1 MTTYPLLQHKLTIS
15 EHRVLVD
22 GEALNVSSRGHQAL
36 IMLLESEGQVLGKDA
51 LIEHLWQG
59 VVVSDDSLFK
69 VIQEVRQA
77 IKQLGVVEQ
86 VVANVYGK
94 GYQWVAPTQTTPA
107 SVSVGTSPWWLVSSL
122 VLLIGGMIW
131 LWYEPHTPMTT
142 DEWFAQQV
150 SNIKSGVT
158 PDLTLLQASSDQHP
172 LDQLKLGYLHG
183 LSLHQSGQYEPSIQS
198 LKQGLEAYLNEPAH
212 PAQADSHYLL
222 ARMYIYRD
230 DRPTLKHHLD
240 EAEQLY
246 QSLGDE
252 SGMLDVAVERAR
264 YHQVLLEFEHSVEL
278 LKAVYQHASETD
290 NAHHQLRA
298 LSNLAYAHQ
307 QLDQPQQR
315 EAVLQEA
322 LELSL
327 DLSDGRYA
335 AYSYGELAEIYA
347 LRREYGRA
355 MKHAELA
362 LRYVMNQ
369 RDTNVFQQGFSAF
382 YLLLRPLGHT
392 GLAERYLK
400 QAIEIQ
406 SLFNDQG
413 VLVNAELNLA
423 KVYLSQGRVEVASAV
438 LSALLT
444 EQLTAVEQLET
455 EALLAYSLYLQGDNI
470 GAYTRAQPLLEAG
483 QANRPTRLYAQAAF
497 VLGAWQLER
506 EQEAGASL
514 QAMANWIDQA
524 NPDEM
529 ALFLQLAEAT
539 AADLTL
545 PGWGAAERQ
554 SAQASLVASREDM
567 IRQTQPNEQ
576 LMQDLDRYLQAIRQ

>member
-15 EHRVLVD
+15 DHRVLVD

-36 IMLLESEGQVLGKDA
+36 IMLLESAGQVLSKDE
-51 LIEHLWQG
+51 LIEQLWQG

-94 GYQWVAPTQTTPA
+94 GYQWVAPGQTTPA
-107 SVSVGTSPWWLVSSL
+107 SVPAGTSPWWLVSGL
-122 VLLIGGMIW
+122 VLLTGGMIW

-142 DEWFAQQV
+142 DDWFAQQV
-150 SNIKSGVT
+150 RVIKSGGT
-158 PDLTLLQASSDQHP
+158 PDLTVLQNSSAAHP
-172 LDQLKLGYLHG
+172 LDQLKIAYLQG
-183 LSLHQSGQYEPSIQS
+183 LSQHQSGQYEQSIQS
-198 LKQGLEAYLNEPAH
+198 LKQGLLAYHNEPAH
-212 PAQADSHYLL
+212 AVQADSHYLL

-252 SGMLDVAVERAR
+252 SGLLDVAVERAR

-347 LRREYGRA
+347 LRREYVRA

-413 VLVNAELNLA
+413 VLVKAELNLA

-438 LSALLT
+438 LNALLA

-483 QANRPTRLYAQAAF
+483 QANRPARLYAQAAF

-506 EQEAGASL
+506 EQEADASL
-514 QAMANWIDQA
+514 QAMANWIDQD

-529 ALFLQLAEAT
+529 ALFLQVAEVT

-554 SAQASLVASREDM
+554 SAQASLAASRQDV

-576 LMQDLDRYLQAIRQ
+576 LMQELDRYLQAIRQ